1 MCVCVYTPLVV
12 LVPRSVLALG
22 RERPEIPCFGCVIS
36 NTVAIIIWRI
46 TTRGMF

>member
-1 MCVCVYTPLVV
+1 MVLRPAGDASELARTMQAA

-36 NTVAIIIWRI
+36 NTVAIY
-46 TTRGMF
+46 GV